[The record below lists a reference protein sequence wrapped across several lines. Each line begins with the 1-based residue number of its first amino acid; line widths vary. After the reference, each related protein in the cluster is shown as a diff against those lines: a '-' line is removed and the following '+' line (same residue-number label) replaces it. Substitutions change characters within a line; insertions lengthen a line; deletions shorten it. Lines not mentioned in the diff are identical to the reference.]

1 MKKII
6 QDSLRYTHKKIL
18 QKTFPKKIAIY
29 FHDIYESEIVAIK
42 NLVLYFKSLG
52 YEFKTIND
60 FANTFDSDSKIVS
73 LTFDDGSNC

>member
-42 NLVLYFKSLG
+42 NLVLFLNPG
-52 YEFKTIND
+52 
-60 FANTFDSDSKIVS
+60 V
-73 LTFDDGSNC
+73 